1 MIFDHT
7 RSHFRCILNEMQLC
21 SALTFNAW
29 QVPCDVKRPGIEDES
44 MIVQRLID
52 KMQQI
57 TCSAFFIRGK
67 ADERT
72 KRKKKLVGR
81 FLIDFD
87 AVLIPNRLRSPGLY
101 AFYPHLYLLP
111 QKFQPH
117 QQQQRP
123 TWQIRMNQNLANH
136 SNPTMTWFIQQTSKN
151 LHCKAISF
159 HAAAPPHKDE
169 QTMIGAHILGTAIWF
184 T

>member
-1 MIFDHT
+1 MLFSQPVDSVNRSFSWLYRTIYTRTLYEYNCMIFDHT

-111 QKFQPH
+111 QKFQPP
-117 QQQQRP
+117 P
-123 TWQIRMNQNLANH
+123 TATAPNLT
-136 SNPTMTWFIQQTSKN
+136 NPNESKPSKSLKSDDDLIYSTN
-151 LHCKAISF
+151 I
-159 HAAAPPHKDE
+159 
-169 QTMIGAHILGTAIWF
+169 
-184 T
+184 